1 MLATEEKRAEVT
13 ESRLSTLKML
23 VSSKG
28 IDEKFLLSGNS
39 NPTLQVDIDGA
50 IQRMIEQFSLYRV
63 DIIQAFADSEGKII
77 TIISYDDFM
86 KQIYTVTDENITTTD
101 IQVMYENAIFILLLM
116 RMILFQVISI
126 RFGNGYGS
134 VSVPD
139 FLEYFTTPPQVRVA
153 KASTSAV
160 RMSLDLLQLEMDQT
174 ADVTNS
180 IQDPSKVH
188 KRLIFIPLCCR
199 YTNNKYWAT
208 LSGCLAG
215 GRNSSDG

>member
-13 ESRLSTLKML
+13 ENRLSTLKML

-50 IQRMIEQFSLYRV
+50 IQRMVEQFSLYRV
-63 DIIQAFADSEGKII
+63 DIIQAFADGEGKII
-77 TIISYDDFM
+77 TTIRYDDFM

-101 IQVMYENAIFILLLM
+101 IQVIIEESTIYYTLFMGVLL
-116 RMILFQVISI
+116 QVISI

-160 RMSLDLLQLEMDQT
+160 RMSLDLLQLEMDMDQT
-174 ADVTNS
+174 VDVKNS

-188 KRLIFIPLCCR
+188 IFIFVLLRVC
-199 YTNNKYWAT
+199 YFTDT
-208 LSGCLAG
+208 LGHTGYFKPG
-215 GRNSSDG
+215 GRNSSNG